1 MENRVCVD
9 TDIIIDY
16 LRGRLPGVKIFA
28 QIITEEIP
36 FTTYITNFELLCE
49 ARKSREK
56 KIIEECLLG
65 IKILPFDELSSNEAA
80 RIYIDLRQRGQLIG
94 IRDILIAAIAI
105 TNGLQISTKNLK
117 DFKRINGLS
126 LWEKNN

>member
-9 TDIIIDY
+9 TYIIIDY

-36 FTTYITNFELLCE
+36 YTTYIAKFELLCV
-49 ARKSREK
+49 ARKPKEK
-56 KIIEECLLG
+56 KIIEECLVG
-65 IKILPFDELSSNEAA
+65 FKILSFDELSSKEAA
-80 RIYIDLRQRGQLIG
+80 RIYIDLRQRGRLIR
-94 IRDILIAAIAI
+94 IRDILIAGIAIA
-105 TNGLQISTKNLK
+105 NGLHIATKNLK
-117 DFKRINGLS
+117 DFKRIKGLS

>member
-9 TDIIIDY
+9 TDIIVDY
-16 LRGRLPGVKIFA
+16 LRGRLPGAQIFT

-36 FTTYITNFELLCE
+36 YTTYITNFELHCG

-65 IKILPFDELSSNEAA
+65 FKILPFDELSSNEAA
-80 RIYIDLRQRGQLIG
+80 RIYIDLRQKGQLIG
-94 IRDILIAAIAI
+94 IRDILIAGIAIA
-105 TNGLQISTKNLK
+105 NGLHVATKNLK
-117 DFKRINGLS
+117 DFKRINRLS
-126 LWEKNN
+126 LWARD

>member
-36 FTTYITNFELLCE
+36 YTTYITNFELLCG

-65 IKILPFDELSSNEAA
+65 FKILHFDELSNKEAA
-80 RIYIDLRQRGQLIG
+80 RIYIELRQRG
-94 IRDILIAAIAI
+94 
-105 TNGLQISTKNLK
+105 
-117 DFKRINGLS
+117 
-126 LWEKNN
+126 